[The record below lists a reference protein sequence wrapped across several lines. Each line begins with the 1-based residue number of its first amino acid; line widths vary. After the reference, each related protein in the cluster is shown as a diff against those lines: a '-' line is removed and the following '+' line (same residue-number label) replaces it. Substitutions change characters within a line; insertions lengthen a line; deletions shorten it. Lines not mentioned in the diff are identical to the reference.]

1 MAFFPRAADPA
12 AVGRLLAGLDSA
24 DAAARGRAAFWLGI
38 TGGSDAEG
46 KLLPALRK
54 ETDLAAFSQIAAAL
68 AAIGSPAA
76 REEIAGMLSGAAKD
90 KTRDPSKPEDAWV
103 LLHAS
108 ALFGDKEVNSKI
120 PPGPRVASPPHG
132 SGAFRVFGHA
142 AALEP
147 RGVRGAQDQHGVDHG
162 QEEVTAAR
170 EAALASEPAAGPARF
185 QQGIGLLDATTLV
198 VGSMIGSGIFIVSA
212 QSSRVV
218 GSPGWLL
225 MAWAIAGSPDDDGVA
240 LLRRARGDAP
250 EGGRAVRLLPR
261 GLRQLFGFLFG
272 WTMFLVVQTGTIA
285 AVSVA
290 FAKFLGVLW
299 PAISAEQQ
307 ALSRSGVSRS
317 APVQAVALVVIAVL
331 TASNATGLK
340 AGTRIQNV
348 FTFAKFAALFGL
360 TALGLA
366 LGHSGSFAGGA
377 PGFWKAVSQSGGE
390 LTGLALV
397 AAVATAMVG
406 PMFSQ
411 SAWNNVTFAGEEI
424 RDPGWT
430 LPRALLLGC
439 LLVTTIYV
447 LANVAYLNVLS
458 FSEIQQAPED
468 RVATAA
474 ATSLFGPGAAAVMAA
489 AIMVSTF
496 GCVNGL
502 ILSGARVS
510 FAMARDGFFFR
521 GLQRL
526 NSSAVPGNALWAQAF
541 WSGVL
546 VLSGSYTALFTY
558 VISVD
563 ILFFVLLVLAVIV
576 LRVKHPEWPRPFRA
590 PLYPYLPLLYAA
602 VGAALIVIL
611 LRGNPKTTWP
621 GYAIVMSGIPI
632 YFFWRRK

>member
-1 MAFFPRAADPA
+1 
-12 AVGRLLAGLDSA
+12 
-24 DAAARGRAAFWLGI
+24 
-38 TGGSDAEG
+38 
-46 KLLPALRK
+46 
-54 ETDLAAFSQIAAAL
+54 
-68 AAIGSPAA
+68 
-76 REEIAGMLSGAAKD
+76 
-90 KTRDPSKPEDAWV
+90 
-103 LLHAS
+103 
-108 ALFGDKEVNSKI
+108 
-120 PPGPRVASPPHG
+120 
-132 SGAFRVFGHA
+132 
-142 AALEP
+142 
-147 RGVRGAQDQHGVDHG
+147 VDHG

-170 EAALASEPAAGPARF
+170 GAALASEPAAGPARF

-225 MAWAIAGSPDDDGVA
+225 MAWAIAGILTMMASVSCAELAAMLPKA
-240 LLRRARGDAP
+240 
-250 EGGRAVRLLPR
+250 GGQYVFFREAY
-261 GLRQLFGFLFG
+261 GSLFGFLFG

-299 PAISAEQQ
+299 PAISAGNK
-307 ALSRSGVSRS
+307 LFTIGSFSVSS
-317 APVQAVALVVIAVL
+317 LQAVALAVIAAL

-348 FTFAKFAALFGL
+348 MTFAKFAALFGL

-406 PMFSQ
+406 PMFAQ

-424 RDPGWT
+424 RNPGWT

-447 LANVAYLNVLS
+447 VANVAYLNVLS